1 MEISEPAALRAIANP
16 VRQRILMQLSVVGHA
31 RAADLA
37 EAIGQPANSVSF
49 HLRALAKAG
58 LIVEAPEHARDKR
71 DRVWTNVAETYQIRS
86 NSPAAGT
93 AILRPALRWVSEV
106 FTHEHRDDD
115 VARRQFLLTTLLL
128 TKEEADGMAQE
139 LATLIERWSE
149 ENLAKAREDT
159 AVRRETYQVVT
170 VLGPRDDTTADDDG
184 TTSSKDP
191 GADG

>member
-16 VRQRILMQLSVVGHA
+16 VRQRILMQMSVAGHA

-49 HLRALAKAG
+49 HLRVLAKAG

-71 DRVWTNVAETYQIRS
+71 DRVWTNVAETYQIKS

-93 AILRPALRWVSEV
+93 AILRPALRWVSDV
-106 FTHEHRDDD
+106 FTHDERDDGA
-115 VARRQFLLTTLLL
+115 ARRQFLLTTLLL

-139 LATLIERWSE
+139 LAALIDRWSE
-149 ENLAKAREDT
+149 ENLAKARDSQGV
-159 AVRRETYQVVT
+159 ARDTYQVVT
-170 VLGPRDDTTADDDG
+170 VLGPRDDT
-184 TTSSKDP
+184 S
-191 GADG
+191 ADGDEKAASETKG